1 MINAVLELFSAK
13 KGEINKF
20 LSKFYNTN
28 LNINDKLKF
37 KKDYF
42 NPIEL
47 TEIIGVFIDNSDDYE
62 IKMWISLD
70 KDVFINITNENAN
83 FIIKYLFERYPY

>member
-1 MINAVLELFSAK
+1 MITTLKLVSK
-13 KGEINKF
+13 KNGEINKF

-28 LNINDKLKF
+28 LNIENKLKF
-37 KKDYF
+37 RKEYN

-47 TEIIGVFIDNSDDYE
+47 AEIIGVFIDNIDNYE

-70 KDVFINITNENAN
+70 KDVYINITENNAN
-83 FIIKYLFERYPY
+83 NIIKYLFERYPY

>member
-1 MINAVLELFSAK
+1 MITTLKLVSK
-13 KGEINKF
+13 KSGEINKF

-28 LNINDKLKF
+28 LNIENKLKF
-37 KKDYF
+37 RKEYN

-47 TEIIGVFIDNSDDYE
+47 AEIIGVFIDNIDNYE

-70 KDVFINITNENAN
+70 KDVYINITENNAN
-83 FIIKYLFERYPY
+83 NIIKYLFERYPY

>member
-1 MINAVLELFSAK
+1 MITTLKLVSK
-13 KGEINKF
+13 KSGEINKF

-28 LNINDKLKF
+28 LNIENKLKF
-37 KKDYF
+37 RKEYN

-47 TEIIGVFIDNSDDYE
+47 AEIIGVFIDNIDNFE

-70 KDVFINITNENAN
+70 KDVFINITENNAN
-83 FIIKYLFERYPY
+83 NIIKYLFERYPY

>member
-1 MINAVLELFSAK
+1 MSTTIKLFSHK

-28 LNINDKLKF
+28 LNIENNLKF
-37 KKDYF
+37 KKDYT
-42 NPIEL
+42 NPIEIA
-47 TEIIGVFIDNSDDYE
+47 EIIGVFIDNIENYD

-70 KDVFINITNENAN
+70 KDVYINITDSNAN
-83 FIIKYLFERYPY
+83 NVIKYLFERYPY